1 VSAGAVVGSQLPTVA
16 HAAPEG
22 GLQGAE
28 LRGMYLTTKDPLAEG
43 RFGAMFKKLPA
54 FAPSDDL
61 LTSLAQTMVETDTSD
76 VFLFLAKA
84 GQNLFAGFT
93 FIGQFIDHDI
103 TLHHRTP
110 FAGEDQI
117 IRRAASN
124 PPHKS
129 STRRRGIGISRR
141 SCPFVGPNVILTSSD
156 FLGAIVRDPAAQEW
170 VAHPDRRS

>member
-1 VSAGAVVGSQLPTVA
+1 MSAGAVVGSQLPTVA

-76 VFLFLAKA
+76 VFLAKA

-124 PPHKS
+124 PRRKS